1 MIQHHIDIKWKLN
14 KKKKIYVHCKNNYG
28 WRSYASMVIEEC
40 IFEIKKLY
48 PECTCLLTFQNRQ
61 VTSAYMANKYLED
74 IGKNPNWEFSG
85 VKYHVM

>member
-1 MIQHHIDIKWKLN
+1 
-14 KKKKIYVHCKNNYG
+14 
-28 WRSYASMVIEEC
+28 MVIEEC